1 MESPPHPA
9 FGHPLPQGE
18 GKGRQ
23 CLRSF
28 GPSNCGEPDRES
40 CLPHH
45 LLDLRRRG
53 YGLRGPLL
61 NRVGCLPPR
70 SVEGQPTGGRGV
82 SQMGPGPGPEV
93 AAVQGSPRSLGR
105 CGGGR
110 SGAAKPQPAVRG
122 DGRAVGARF
131 DPLQAVDDR
140 SGNLTGPGSAG
151 RPGPPQHP
159 GRRRRGD
166 RRGVAPIFFVWFKR
180 NARSEKLLSQLSD
193 AFDLMSR
200 VIRAGQTMSQGLQA
214 VADEFSPPV
223 ATEFAF
229 CFEQQN
235 MGLAPETALRELA
248 RRTGL
253 LELKIFV
260 LAVLIQQQTG
270 GNLAELLDKLSHII
284 RERYKLRGKIQA
296 LTAEGRMQAMVLLGL
311 PPGLFLLMLV
321 MNRSYAGTL
330 LEHPSLIWTT
340 VISETIG
347 GLWIRKIVNFDF

>member
-1 MESPPHPA
+1 MNPA
-9 FGHPLPQGE
+9 FLTSNPAFLTFLTFAAVVTACAGLYSIVSDVYLRDRSRVSQRVGE
-18 GKGRQ
+18 EFRKRARARAQKSLLFKDHHALSADVAGEAER
-23 CLRSF
+23 
-28 GPSNCGEPDRES
+28 PSLGQRFETMIEQS
-40 CLPHH
+40 G
-45 LLDLRRRG
+45 LDLT
-53 YGLRGPLL
+53 PSKLL
-61 NRVGCLPPR
+61 TIVVG
-70 SVEGQPTGGRGV
+70 T
-82 SQMGPGPGPEV
+82 
-93 AAVQGSPRSLGR
+93 SLGLGLL
-105 CGGGR
+105 GGLVR
-110 SGAAKPQPAVRG
+110 HNILVAV
-122 DGRAVGARF
+122 VGAI
-131 DPLQAVDDR
+131 V
-140 SGNLTGPGSAG
+140 G
-151 RPGPPQHP
+151 
-159 GRRRRGD
+159 
-166 RRGVAPIFFVWFKR
+166 GVAPIIYVWFKR

-260 LAVLIQQQTG
+260 LAMLIQQQTG

-296 LTAEGRMQAMVLLGL
+296 LTAEGRMQAMVLLCL

-321 MNRSYAGTL
+321 INRPYAGML
-330 LEHPSLIWTT
+330 LEHTSLIWMT
-340 VISETIG
+340 VISEAIG

>member
-1 MESPPHPA
+1 MNPA
-9 FGHPLPQGE
+9 FLTSNPAFLTFLTFAAVVTACAGLYSIVSDVYLRDRSRVSQRVDEEFRKRARARAQKSLLFKDHRALSADLAGE
-18 GKGRQ
+18 AER
-23 CLRSF
+23 
-28 GPSNCGEPDRES
+28 PSLGQRFETMIEQS
-40 CLPHH
+40 G
-45 LLDLRRRG
+45 LDLTPSKLLTIVVG
-53 YGLRGPLL
+53 TSLGLGLL
-61 NRVGCLPPR
+61 
-70 SVEGQPTGGRGV
+70 GGLVRHNIL
-82 SQMGPGPGPEV
+82 V
-93 AAVQGSPRSLGR
+93 AAVGAIV
-105 CGGGR
+105 GG
-110 SGAAKPQPAVRG
+110 A
-122 DGRAVGARF
+122 
-131 DPLQAVDDR
+131 
-140 SGNLTGPGSAG
+140 
-151 RPGPPQHP
+151 
-159 GRRRRGD
+159 
-166 RRGVAPIFFVWFKR
+166 APIFFVRFKR

-200 VIRAGQTMSQGLQA
+200 VIRAGQTMMQGLQA
-214 VADEFSPPV
+214 VADEFSPPI

-260 LAVLIQQQTG
+260 LAMLVQQQTG

-311 PPGLFLLMLV
+311 PPALFLLMLV
-321 MNRSYAGTL
+321 INRSYASLL
-330 LEHPSLIWTT
+330 LEHTSLIWMT